1 MMQTILGKVF
11 QEFADRCKAGTC
23 NLTEEEVDLT
33 IELMK
38 KINQQDLNIHEVAKE
53 LSVDQR
59 TIQNWV
65 KRGWLPEGT
74 KKPGKQKT
82 WDKNTIEEYK
92 LSQK

>member
-1 MMQTILGKVF
+1 MIQKILGKIF
-11 QEFADRCKAGTC
+11 QEFADRCNAGTC

>member
-1 MMQTILGKVF
+1 MMQEILGKIF
-11 QEFADRCKAGTC
+11 QEFADRCKSRTC
-23 NLTEEEVDLT
+23 NLTEEEIDLT

-65 KRGWLPEGT
+65 KRGWLPDGE
-74 KKPGKQKT
+74 KKLGKQKT
-82 WDKNTIEEYK
+82 WNKKLIEEYK
-92 LSQK
+92 QSQK

>member
-1 MMQTILGKVF
+1 MIQKILGKIF
-11 QEFADRCKAGTC
+11 QEFADRCNAGTC
-23 NLTEEEVDLT
+23 SLTEDELNTTIDL
-33 IELMK
+33 LQ